1 MGIAERR
8 HHRERLMARR
18 RFHWGRDLSKEPKR
32 LRQAVVTPCMC
43 SCWVCGNQRAHDGPT
58 LQERRAMLAAN
69 DD

>member
-8 HHRERLMARR
+8 HHRERLMRKR
-18 RFHWGRDLSKEPKR
+18 RFHWGRDLVGDPR
-32 LRQAVVTPCMC
+32 RWGMATTTPCAC
-43 SCWVCGNQRAHDGPT
+43 SCWVCGNQRAHEGAT